1 MELSK
6 ILIGIVLVSVVS
18 TTFLLFISEGVT
30 QYSPVSVPTTYAN
43 SFNNISVGTSSLN
56 NIVNDTE
63 TGLKIDGNSNAVSDF
78 IGFFFGNGY
87 KAGKTFIEGMK
98 LTNIIVNEGI
108 ENTVGSTGIGQSW
121 KNAIGTIIIIALISI
136 LLHFIIKSERL

>member
-18 TTFLLFISEGVT
+18 ATFLLFISEGVA
-30 QYSPVSVPTTYAN
+30 QYNPVSVPATYAN
-43 SFNNISVGTSSLN
+43 SFNNISTGTKSLN

-63 TGLKIDGNSNAVSDF
+63 SGLDIKGNSNAVSDF

-108 ENTVGSTGIGQSW
+108 ENTVGGTSIGQSW

>member
-43 SFNNISVGTSSLN
+43 SFNNISTGTKELN

-63 TGLKIDGNSNAVSDF
+63 GGLEINGNSNAVSDF

-108 ENTVGSTGIGQSW
+108 ENTVGSTSIGQSW

>member
-18 TTFLLFISEGVT
+18 ATFLLFISEGVA
-30 QYSPVSVPTTYAN
+30 QYNPTSVPTTYAN
-43 SFNNISVGTSSLN
+43 SFNNISTGTKELN

-63 TGLKIDGNSNAVSDF
+63 SGLEIDGNTNAVSDF

-108 ENTVGSTGIGQSW
+108 ENTVGSTSIGQSW